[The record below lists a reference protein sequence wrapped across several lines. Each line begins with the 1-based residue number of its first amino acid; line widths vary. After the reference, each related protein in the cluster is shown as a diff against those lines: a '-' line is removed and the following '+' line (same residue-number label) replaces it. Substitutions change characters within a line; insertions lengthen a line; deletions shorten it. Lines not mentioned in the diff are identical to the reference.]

1 MRRFTSARRIAALT
15 FAAVCAAGIAA
26 CSSGGGSGSG
36 LSTPGASSGVQ
47 AVKSGGTFTFGIDQ
61 DVAGFNVNQA
71 SDNEFVLQ
79 EIDDQTLPQ
88 IYIPQPSLKLAL
100 DTDYVTSAKVTSTNP
115 QTVVYN
121 LNPKAVWSD
130 GVPINADDFIYF
142 WQANSGLPQFKDV
155 GGKAFEP
162 VSTAGYSQMKSVTG
176 SNGGKTVTVVFSKPF
191 GDWQS
196 LFGNLLPAHI
206 AKKVGFNNGFQTYN
220 SAVAVS
226 GGPYMI
232 SSYTQG
238 QSLIETPNPK
248 WWGAAPKASK
258 LVFKVF
264 NDDNQ
269 IPPAIQNGEVEASN
283 PAQASLQFK
292 DAVASVPGV
301 TTNIIGGLEFQHID
315 FNQANPY
322 LAKLP
327 VRQAIIAGTN
337 RAELVQRIVGP
348 ITSTIKPLQNRMY
361 MPIQPQYQDTAGS
374 TSTYSPSQAKSL
386 LTSAGF
392 KMGSDGYFQPTY
404 GPEKGKDLT
413 FSISTTSGEPVR
425 AQIEQLFQADMKAV
439 GIKIN
444 IQNYDANT
452 LFGTVG
458 PKGEFDIIEF
468 AWVSTPFA
476 SGNVSIYCSYTNTS
490 NCGQNWDHYADPQE
504 DTLLNEAASTVDPT
518 QAATLYNQADAVL
531 WKDAVTLPLF
541 EQPQL
546 TTYSN
551 KWGNIDPNPS
561 NVGLPWNA
569 NLWGLKAS

>member
-1 MRRFTSARRIAALT
+1 MRRFTSARRIEALA
-15 FAAVCAAGIAA
+15 FAAVFAAGVAA
-26 CSSGGGSGSG
+26 CSSGGGSGSS

-61 DVAGFNVNQA
+61 DVAGFKVNQA
-71 SDNEFVLQ
+71 NDNEFVLQ
-79 EIDDQTLPQ
+79 EIDDQVLPQ
-88 IYIPQPSLKLAL
+88 IYIPQPSLKLTL

-115 QTVVYN
+115 QTIVYN
-121 LNPKAVWSD
+121 INPKAVWSD

-142 WQANSGLPQFKDV
+142 WQSNSGLPQYKDV

-162 VSTAGYSQMKSVTG
+162 VSTAGYSQIKSVTG

-206 AKKVGFNNGFQTYN
+206 AKKVGFNSGFQTYN
-220 SAVAVS
+220 SAVQVS
-226 GGPYMI
+226 GGPYVI

-258 LVFKVF
+258 LVFKIF
-264 NDDNQ
+264 NDDTQ

-292 DAVASVPGV
+292 DAVAGVPGV

-322 LAKLP
+322 LAKLQ

-348 ITSTIKPLQNRMY
+348 VTTSIKPLQNRMY
-361 MPIQPQYQDTAGS
+361 MPIQPQYQGTGGS
-374 TSTYSPSQAKSL
+374 NGSYSPSQAKSL

-392 KMGSDGYFQPTY
+392 KMGGDGDFQPTY

-425 AQIEQLFQADMKAV
+425 AQIEQLFQANMKAI

-452 LFGTVG
+452 
-458 PKGEFDIIEF
+458 
-468 AWVSTPFA
+468 
-476 SGNVSIYCSYTNTS
+476 
-490 NCGQNWDHYADPQE
+490 
-504 DTLLNEAASTVDPT
+504 
-518 QAATLYNQADAVL
+518 
-531 WKDAVTLPLF
+531 
-541 EQPQL
+541 
-546 TTYSN
+546 
-551 KWGNIDPNPS
+551 
-561 NVGLPWNA
+561 
-569 NLWGLKAS
+569 